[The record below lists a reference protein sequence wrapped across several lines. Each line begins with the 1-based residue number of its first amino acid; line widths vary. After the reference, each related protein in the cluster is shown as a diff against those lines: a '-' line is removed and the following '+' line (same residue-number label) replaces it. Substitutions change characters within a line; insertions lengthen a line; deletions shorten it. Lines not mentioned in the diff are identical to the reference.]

1 MPPCKNDK
9 QGIFLVSKTTQ
20 SLFAAS
26 ALALLVMSAAS
37 QAASTGTITF
47 NGELTASTCDVIVDG
62 QAADATVVLPTVSTN
77 QLKTPAQV
85 AGRTGFN
92 MALTNCTGTLK
103 SASAF
108 FEAGSTVDTVNG
120 RLKNTSTGGATNVS
134 LQLLDGANSSV
145 IQAGNQ
151 NQIIKNTYASVA
163 SGSATLP
170 YAVQYYAEG
179 ATTAG
184 LVKSSVVYSIMYK

>member
-1 MPPCKNDK
+1 M
-9 QGIFLVSKTTQ
+9 SKTTQ

-62 QAADATVVLPTVSTN
+62 QNKDATIVLPTVSTS
-77 QLKTPAQV
+77 QLTAATQV
-85 AGRTGFN
+85 AGQTGFN
-92 MALTNCTGTLK
+92 MALSNCAGTLK
-103 SASAF
+103 TAAAF
-108 FEAGSTVDTVNG
+108 FEAGSTVDTVTG
-120 RLKNTSTGGATNVS
+120 RLKNTNATGAKNVS
-134 LQLLDGANSSV
+134 LQLLDGANGSA

-151 NQIIKNTYASVA
+151 NQIAKNTYASV
-163 SGSATLP
+163 STGSATLP